1 MIMKKEAGFNTPFD
15 ILKSVGSVKS
25 KPEQDKTKKPEIKP
39 QVTTDL
45 TDEDVFNAAMAGT
58 KRLEHNRITPEP
70 ADKEMYLDNISK
82 SINSDNVEV
91 MNVLRAI
98 VSGGTRFDIRQT
110 GEYVEGHIITL
121 EPLIIEKLKNGELAV
136 QSYLDLHGF
145 MAEEAKEKVSLF
157 ISNSYSM
164 GYRCIMIIHGRGLK
178 SHEGPVLKNHVI
190 NWLSSGPLSGY
201 ILAFCSA
208 RPCDGGTGAVYVLLK
223 ARPDK
228 KKRIKRT
235 A

>member
-1 MIMKKEAGFNTPFD
+1 MKKEVGFNKPFE
-15 ILKSVGSVKS
+15 ILKNVTTAKS
-25 KPEQDKTKKPEIKP
+25 KPEQKKTKKPDTEPQTATEI
-39 QVTTDL
+39 
-45 TDEDVFNAAMAGT
+45 TDEEVFNAAMAGT
-58 KRLEHNRITPEP
+58 RRFKQNRIAPEP
-70 ADKEMYLDNISK
+70 ADKMMHLDNISK
-82 SINSDNVEV
+82 SIKADNDEV

-98 VSGGTRFDIRQT
+98 VNGGTRFDIRQT
-110 GEYVEGHIITL
+110 GEYVEGYIITL
-121 EPLIIEKLKNGELAV
+121 EPLIVEKLKKGELAV
-136 QSYLDLHGF
+136 QAYLDLHGF

-157 ISNSYSM
+157 IRNSYSM

-178 SHEGPVLKNHVI
+178 SHEGPVLKNYVI

-201 ILAFCSA
+201 VLAFCSA

>member
-1 MIMKKEAGFNTPFD
+1 MIMKKETGFNTPFD
-15 ILKSVGSVKS
+15 ILKSVTTVII
-25 KPEQDKTKKPEIKP
+25 KPEQKKTKKPDTEPQEI
-39 QVTTDL
+39 TEL
-45 TDEDVFNAAMAGT
+45 SEEEVFNAAMAGT
-58 KRLEHNRITPEP
+58 KRFEHKRIAPEP
-70 ADKEMYLDNISK
+70 ADKMMHLDNINK
-82 SINSDNVEV
+82 SVNSDNVEV
-91 MNVLRAI
+91 MNVLKSI
-98 VSGGTRFDIRQT
+98 VNGGTRFDIRQT

-121 EPLIIEKLKNGELAV
+121 EPLIIEKLKKGELAV
-136 QSYLDLHGF
+136 QAYLDLHGF

-157 ISNSYSM
+157 IRNSYAM
-164 GYRCIMIIHGRGLK
+164 GYRCLMLIHGRGLK

-223 ARPDK
+223 ARPDR

>member
-1 MIMKKEAGFNTPFD
+1 MIMKKETGFNTPFE
-15 ILKSVGSVKS
+15 ILKKVTTVKN
-25 KPEQDKTKKPEIKP
+25 KPEQKKTEKPDAEP
-39 QVTTDL
+39 QVATVI
-45 TDEDVFNAAMAGT
+45 TDEEVFHTAMAGM
-58 KRLEHNRITPEP
+58 KRFEHNRIAPEP
-70 ADKEMYLDNISK
+70 ADKMMHLDNISK

-98 VSGGTRFDIRQT
+98 VSGGSRFDIRQT

-121 EPLIIEKLKNGELAV
+121 EPLIIEKLKKGELAV
-136 QSYLDLHGF
+136 QAYLDLHGF
-145 MAEEAKEKVSLF
+145 MAELAKEKVSLF
-157 ISNSYSM
+157 IRNSYSM

-201 ILAFCSA
+201 VLAFCSA

-228 KKRIKRT
+228 KMRIKRT

>member
-1 MIMKKEAGFNTPFD
+1 MIMKKETGFNTPFE
-15 ILKSVGSVKS
+15 ILKGVTTVKS
-25 KPEQDKTKKPEIKP
+25 KPEQIKTKKPDAEN
-39 QVTTDL
+39 QVITQI
-45 TDEDVFNAAMAGT
+45 TDEEVFDAAMAGT
-58 KRLEHNRITPEP
+58 KRFKQNRILPEP
-70 ADKEMYLDNISK
+70 ADKMMYLDNISK

-98 VSGGTRFDIRQT
+98 VNGGTRFDIRQT

-136 QSYLDLHGF
+136 QAYLDLHGF

-157 ISNSYSM
+157 IRNSYSM

-190 NWLSSGPLSGY
+190 NWLSSGHLSGY
-201 ILAFCSA
+201 VLAFCSA
-208 RPCDGGTGAVYVLLK
+208 RPCDGGQEQFMCF
-223 ARPDK
+223 
-228 KKRIKRT
+228 
-235 A
+235 

>member
-1 MIMKKEAGFNTPFD
+1 MIMKKDEGFNKPFV
-15 ILKSVGSVKS
+15 ILKNVTTVKG
-25 KPEQDKTKKPEIKP
+25 KPEQKKMKKPDNKP
-39 QVTTDL
+39 QVL
-45 TDEDVFNAAMAGT
+45 TELSDEEVFYGAMAGT
-58 KRLEHNRITPEP
+58 KRFKQNRIAPRP
-70 ADKEMYLDNISK
+70 ADKMVHLEKINK
-82 SINSDNVEV
+82 SINSDNDEV
-91 MNVLRAI
+91 MNILKAI

-121 EPLIIEKLKNGELAV
+121 EPIIIEKLKKGELAV

-145 MAEEAKEKVSLF
+145 MSEEAKEKVSMF
-157 ISNSYSM
+157 IRNSYAL
-164 GYRCIMIIHGRGLK
+164 GYRCLMIIHGRGLK
-178 SHEGPVLKNHVI
+178 SHEGPVLKNYVI
-190 NWLSSGPLSGY
+190 SWLSSGPLSGY
-201 ILAFCSA
+201 VLAFCSA